1 MTDSEHLEM
10 LLEVVA
16 SLAENGEHS
25 SFVYVVANQK
35 WLVNMGFFMFETC
48 FVLCYLKTSKSD
60 LGN

>member
-1 MTDSEHLEM
+1 MCELLSRGLAKVTDSEHLEM

-35 WLVNMGFFMFETC
+35 WLVNMVFFH
-48 FVLCYLKTSKSD
+48 V
-60 LGN
+60 